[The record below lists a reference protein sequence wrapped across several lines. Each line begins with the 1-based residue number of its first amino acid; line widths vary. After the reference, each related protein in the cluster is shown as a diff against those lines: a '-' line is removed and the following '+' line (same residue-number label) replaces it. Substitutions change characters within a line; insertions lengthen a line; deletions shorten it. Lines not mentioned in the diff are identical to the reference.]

1 MNGKWRRA
9 ALSFVKCA
17 AFFLG
22 WAIAA
27 SLLPLPSPASPAVWR
42 LWAELIPLLA
52 VIAFT
57 LLFWLLERGRV
68 QLPLARAP
76 GRGLL
81 IGAAAGALWLAVPTL
96 AMYAAGVIR
105 PEGVNQI
112 AQFPL
117 WITAAVLNV
126 IMQELLVRGYL
137 YQLLR
142 QAHGAAVAVA
152 ASTALFTLLHGGALA
167 AGPVP
172 VLNVLTMSLL
182 MTAVLEYTGSLVA
195 PTAMH
200 AVWNGVG
207 ALVLGGVSL
216 ADDYPHLLNMAFS
229 GEELLSGGACKIE
242 GSVFV
247 LLTNIALL
255 LLFLSLGRRRARARQ
270 APRQL

>member
-1 MNGKWRRA
+1 
-9 ALSFVKCA
+9 
-17 AFFLG
+17 
-22 WAIAA
+22 
-27 SLLPLPSPASPAVWR
+27 
-42 LWAELIPLLA
+42 
-52 VIAFT
+52 
-57 LLFWLLERGRV
+57 
-68 QLPLARAP
+68 
-76 GRGLL
+76 
-81 IGAAAGALWLAVPTL
+81 
-96 AMYAAGVIR
+96 MYAAGVIR

-207 ALVLGGVSL
+207 ALVLYHTEDRTPLETRAERYGREGRQ
-216 ADDYPHLLNMAFS
+216 YYS
-229 GEELLSGGACKIE
+229 GRLYVPRDLETIEL
-242 GSVFV
+242 
-247 LLTNIALL
+247 
-255 LLFLSLGRRRARARQ
+255 
-270 APRQL
+270 

>member
-152 ASTALFTLLHGGALA
+152 ASTALFTLLHGGAVA

-182 MTAVLEYTGSLVA
+182 MTAV
-195 PTAMH
+195 H